1 MTRDELEKAVYN
13 IQQQI
18 ECKRVQL
25 YKIMYDYCKENSPF
39 EAGDNV
45 EIDGRMEIIEDLILD
60 SYYQVV
66 CVFYYADNKG
76 ERHTIS
82 EKDFHKINK
91 VFDK

>member
-1 MTRDELEKAVYN
+1 MIIAK
-13 IQQQI
+13 
-18 ECKRVQL
+18 
-25 YKIMYDYCKENSPF
+25 KIHHLKQ
-39 EAGDNV
+39 
-45 EIDGRMEIIEDLILD
+45 EIMLRLMEEWQIEDLILD